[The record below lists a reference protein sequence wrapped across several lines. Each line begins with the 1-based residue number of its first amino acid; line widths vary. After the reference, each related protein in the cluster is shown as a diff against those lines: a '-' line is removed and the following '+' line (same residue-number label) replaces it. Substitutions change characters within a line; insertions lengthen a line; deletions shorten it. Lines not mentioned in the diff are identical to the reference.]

1 MLWPPAWPVVR
12 ISPDVQTTVEFTHPW
27 PMTLV
32 LTADMIDLLHT
43 LALFL
48 DLLPP
53 ATHLR
58 GLAPDPVITEN
69 SASRIRAPG
78 SLEPSHLSSSPE
90 YPHQLAAC
98 SLHPMAHGLPC
109 RPSVPCLLLFGH
121 SLLPGS
127 PVICSV
133 CACVRGVGQGWR
145 KRPLAFSETC
155 LSDLLLSP
163 QPLPEL
169 SPCFLIPRGSR
180 CAGLPH

>member
-12 ISPDVQTTVEFTHPW
+12 ISPDLQTTVEFTHPW

-58 GLAPDPVITEN
+58 GLASDPVITEN
-69 SASRIRAPG
+69 SASRVRAPG

-98 SLHPMAHGLPC
+98 SLHPVASPADPQFLACFSLGILSCLGHLLSAQSAPASEGSGRAGGNGLW
-109 RPSVPCLLLFGH
+109 PSPRCAFQT
-121 SLLPGS
+121 
-127 PVICSV
+127 CS
-133 CACVRGVGQGWR
+133 C
-145 KRPLAFSETC
+145 
-155 LSDLLLSP
+155 LLSP
-163 QPLPEL
+163 CP
-169 SPCFLIPRGSR
+169 S
-180 CAGLPH
+180 